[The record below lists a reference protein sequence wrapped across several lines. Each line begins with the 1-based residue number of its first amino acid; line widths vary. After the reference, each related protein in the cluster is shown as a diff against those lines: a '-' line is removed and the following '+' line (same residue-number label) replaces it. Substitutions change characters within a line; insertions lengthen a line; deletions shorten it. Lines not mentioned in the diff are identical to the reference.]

1 VHSADGLCDP
11 HGMPIRIPCTKC
23 GTPLAISRE
32 LLDAVQGHDAKI
44 LCHQCGAPTSLERP
58 VPVVPNHEQES
69 FEVDEEFY
77 DRPTLRVEPEAL
89 ESQLS
94 RGSEPSLG
102 SDPDNRI
109 TLAYVSGPGSG
120 EPGHRDVH
128 EPAAT
133 SGRAQGVS
141 SPSSRPPAEEAT
153 SGPEKWVLLAFAASV
168 AAWCAFE
175 GTSSR
180 SEGPAVVRTPVA
192 PSEAVPTAAAGS
204 AAAEPPSARTSATPA
219 EPNTDRP
226 FDAHAARVSLNE
238 AALAAA
244 TCRTR
249 GDPPGRTE
257 VVVTFDPSGRAQ
269 SARIYTGIYLH
280 TNTARCIEKKMLEA
294 RVPAF
299 SGDSV
304 VLHYPVVV
312 Y

>member
-1 VHSADGLCDP
+1 
-11 HGMPIRIPCTKC
+11 MPTRIPCTKC

-44 LCHQCGAPTSLERP
+44 LCHECGAPTSLDRP
-58 VPVVPNHEQES
+58 APVVPKHEQGSPEA
-69 FEVDEEFY
+69 DEEFY

-89 ESQLS
+89 ASELS
-94 RGSEPSLG
+94 RGSEPPLG

-109 TLAYVSGPGSG
+109 TLAYVSAPTPSGG
-120 EPGHRDVH
+120 EPGHGDVH

-133 SGRAQGVS
+133 SRRAQVVTC
-141 SPSSRPPAEEAT
+141 PSSRPPAEEPK
-153 SGPEKWVLLAFAASV
+153 SGPGKWLLLVFAASV
-168 AAWCAFE
+168 AAWCVFE

-180 SEGPAVVRTPVA
+180 SEGPAVTRT
-192 PSEAVPTAAAGS
+192 PSEAVATAAKPAGS
-204 AAAEPPSARTSATPA
+204 AAGEPPSAVARTSAPPA
-219 EPNTDRP
+219 ERTTDRP
-226 FDAHAARVSLNE
+226 FDGDAARASLNE

-249 GDPPGRTE
+249 GDPPGTTE
-257 VVVTFDPSGRAQ
+257 VVVTFDPSGQAR

-280 TNTARCIEKKMLEA
+280 THTARCVEKKMLEA

-304 VLHYPVVV
+304 VLHHPIVV